1 MKNVSNLICWSV
13 VVLLLLVGGANA
25 SASLFQQTNDE
36 KTGASQAASKEAA
49 TEKDGLKTEF
59 KRSPYLSYASLNRN
73 VPEGSDLT
81 RRAKD
86 LLFEGKYDESIEE
99 LKSLFP
105 TNIALTYELEHPD
118 DYLGVFPKY
127 YEIFQTMAV
136 AYELKGDWHTAGKIY
151 SLIHRDNRDEAIKW
165 LEVRRQYATDKS
177 LSHVFGTVIGL
188 LSRDYGSLDVDK
200 TLRRAEESKD
210 KPEQWFIIPIDKDV
224 YDDEDIRVYALK
236 DRLAHT
242 ACPKLHVTYP
252 TPWIGNVR
260 VENASFKQ
268 AELSHE
274 SYLKFLESME
284 EEYEKYKAQ
293 DPSTV
298 RPELRDAETVE
309 KVMTMLRKIGELP
322 Y

>member
-1 MKNVSNLICWSV
+1 MKNVSTLMGWSV
-13 VVLLLLVGGANA
+13 VVLLLLVGGANV

-105 TNIALTYELEHPD
+105 TNIALTYELEHPE

-136 AYELKGDWHTAGKIY
+136 AYELKGDWSTAGKIY

-165 LEVRRQYATDKS
+165 LDIRSQYAFERTGHDDS
-177 LSHVFGTVIGL
+177 FRMIIDL
-188 LSRDYGSLDVDK
+188 LSRNYSSLDVDK
-200 TLRRAEESKD
+200 TLRR
-210 KPEQWFIIPIDKDV
+210 
-224 YDDEDIRVYALK
+224 
-236 DRLAHT
+236 
-242 ACPKLHVTYP
+242 
-252 TPWIGNVR
+252 
-260 VENASFKQ
+260 
-268 AELSHE
+268 
-274 SYLKFLESME
+274 
-284 EEYEKYKAQ
+284 
-293 DPSTV
+293 
-298 RPELRDAETVE
+298 
-309 KVMTMLRKIGELP
+309 
-322 Y
+322 